1 MVQHLPGTTIEV
13 SDPNAAAA
21 DEILTNI
28 FMAGGLVLS
37 QVSGLTGLEPY
48 IVQNWVKR
56 GFLSPPQHKMYSKRQ
71 FCRIAIIN
79 MLRDVLQIDKIT
91 GLLSYING
99 RLNDE
104 SDDIIDDSELYVYY
118 LNAVYGISGDINVA
132 NINEKVKESVEN
144 AVKDFN
150 EPFPGAKMRLVK
162 VLAVMVYAH
171 YAAVMRVRAEE
182 ILNSLD

>member
-1 MVQHLPGTTIEV
+1 MVRHLPGTTIEV
-13 SDPNAAAA
+13 SQPNAAAA
-21 DEILTNI
+21 NEILTNI

-37 QVSGLTGLEPY
+37 QVSGLTDLEPY

-56 GFLSPPQHKMYSKRQ
+56 GFLPPPRHKMYSKRQ

-99 RLNDE
+99 RLDDE
-104 SDDIIDDSELYVYY
+104 SDDIIDDSELYIYY
-118 LNAVYGISGDINVA
+118 LKAVYGVSDDGGDISQRIA
-132 NINEKVKESVEN
+132 SSVEE
-144 AVKDFN
+144 AVEGFA
-150 EPFPGAKMRLVK
+150 EPFPGARVRLVK
-162 VLAVMVYAH
+162 VLSVMVCAH
-171 YAAVMRVRAEE
+171 YAAVMRSRAEE